1 MTFAHIENTLTTL
14 PTYDDAQDSFL
25 YMIPKT
31 PATDPVT
38 YDYFVKAD
46 TSTGGVGG
54 NGFIQLNV
62 VEAKKLPATKL
73 AEEGVYY
80 LLTADDGNFTNVH
93 T

>member
-1 MTFAHIENTLTTL
+1 MHKTTSC
-14 PTYDDAQDSFL
+14 TWFL
-25 YMIPKT
+25 KT
-31 PATDPVT
+31 PATNPVT

-80 LLTADDGNFTNVH
+80 LLTADDGNFTNGTYLASLTITV
-93 T
+93 